1 MLVLIM
7 AGLHEQYSIVIH
19 AGLLEAPTNVS
30 VDVVDELSVNVSWRP
45 PLTLHGVSIL
55 QYSVNITSQGFTALR
70 NTTDTYITL
79 ERPCTTA
86 TYQIT
91 AWSLAGQ
98 GYAAFCAYGEILER

>member
-1 MLVLIM
+1 MPLTKTADLYE
-7 AGLHEQYSIVIH
+7 LSIIIH

-30 VDVVDELSVNVSWRP
+30 VDIMDKQTVNISWSP
-45 PLTLHGVSIL
+45 PLTLDGVSIL
-55 QYSVNITSQGFTALR
+55 QYSVNITSQGFIALR

-98 GYAAFCAYGEILER
+98 GIAAIYAYSEILGR